1 MGGSRFWVLGCIL
14 FACLSAYLAFDNAS
28 LRFGQYAGGVRD
40 RFVTAQRD
48 AMFKL
53 IPELRP
59 PLQADQVE
67 AAAKAAKLSLD
78 RTAETL
84 RVIGGIEFVL
94 TGTEISGVRSSNF

>member
-1 MGGSRFWVLGCIL
+1 MGGSRFWMLGCIL
-14 FACLSAYLAFDNAS
+14 FAGLSAYLAIDNAS
-28 LRFGQYAGGVRD
+28 LGFGQYAGGVRD
-40 RFVTAQRD
+40 RFVTTQRD

-67 AAAKAAKLSLD
+67 AAAKAARLSID
-78 RTAETL
+78 RTAGSL

-94 TGTEISGVRSSNF
+94 TGTEISMVRSSNF